1 MPDDQP
7 ASFPVFEEHIP
18 TLDLRA
24 HEYRARFARTI
35 QEVEDVQRL
44 RYNVFNVELDEGL
57 ESAHETGRD
66 ADDFDLV
73 CHHLLVENTE
83 TDEII
88 GTYRMQTHAM
98 ADAELGF
105 YSAQEFDLSS
115 WPSHVLENSV
125 ELGRACIAQEHRSLP
140 VLNLLWKGIGA
151 YLAHNAGRY
160 LFGCSSL
167 TSQNPADGL
176 AVLKYF
182 DQEGLLH
189 PSLWATPQPG
199 YQCATD
205 EPVETAHKA
214 DIPRL
219 MRVYINTGA
228 RICGPPAIDR
238 AFQTIDFLTF
248 YDIETLE
255 PQAARFFGLEDV
267 IDVGG
272 DEVESE
278 GVEDGG

>member
-1 MPDDQP
+1 MPDDQSAP
-7 ASFPVFEEHIP
+7 YPVFEEYIP
-18 TLDLRA
+18 DIDLRVS
-24 HEYRARFARTI
+24 EYRARFARSVA
-35 QEVEDVQRL
+35 EVEAVQRL
-44 RYNVFNVELDEGL
+44 RYNVFNVELEEGL
-57 ESAHETGRD
+57 ETAHETGRD

-73 CHHLLVENTE
+73 CHHLLVENTD
-83 TDEII
+83 TDEIV
-88 GTYRMQTHAM
+88 GTYRMQTFEM

-115 WPSHVLENSV
+115 WPDEVLEDSV

-140 VLNLLWKGIGA
+140 VLNLLWKGIGS
-151 YLAHNAGRY
+151 YLAHSRRRY

-167 TSQNPADGL
+167 TSQDPAEGI

-182 DQEGLLH
+182 DEQDLLH
-189 PSLWATPQPG
+189 DTLWAHPQPG
-199 YQCATD
+199 YECEAEGPIQ
-205 EPVETAHKA
+205 VAHEA

-248 YDIETLE
+248 YDVQALD

-267 IDVGG
+267 VPTG
-272 DEVESE
+272 EE
-278 GVEDGG
+278 

>member
-1 MPDDQP
+1 MPDDP
-7 ASFPVFEEHIP
+7 SAPYPVFEAQIP
-18 TLDLRA
+18 PTVLEA
-24 HEYRARFARTI
+24 HEYRARFAETSA
-35 QEVEDVQRL
+35 EVEEVQRL

-57 ESAHETGRD
+57 ESAHDTGRD

-73 CHHLLVENTE
+73 CHHLLVENTD
-83 TDEII
+83 TGDVV
-88 GTYRMQTHAM
+88 GTYRMQTYDM

-115 WPSHVLENSV
+115 WPAEVLEHSV

-140 VLNLLWKGIGA
+140 VLNLLWKGIGS
-151 YLAHNAGRY
+151 YLAHNRGRY

-167 TSQNPADGL
+167 TSQDPAEGI
-176 AVLKYF
+176 AVQKYF
-182 DQEGLLH
+182 DQQGLLH
-189 PSLWATPQPG
+189 DSLWATPQPG
-199 YQCATD
+199 YECEAD
-205 EPVETAHKA
+205 EPIEPAHEA

-219 MRVYINTGA
+219 VRVYINTGA

-248 YDIETLE
+248 YDIETLD

-267 IDVGG
+267 LDFD
-272 DEVESE
+272 DEEE
-278 GVEDGG
+278 